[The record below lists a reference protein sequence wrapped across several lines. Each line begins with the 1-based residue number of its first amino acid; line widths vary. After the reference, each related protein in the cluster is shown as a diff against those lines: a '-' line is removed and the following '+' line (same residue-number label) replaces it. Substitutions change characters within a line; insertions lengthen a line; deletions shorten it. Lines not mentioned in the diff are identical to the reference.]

1 MSNFSRRLF
10 LILLGGLATSG
21 VAQSSEAAS
30 TKKPTPTPSPKKTTA
45 APKKATPT
53 SKKTTA
59 APKKSAPTPT
69 PKKTTP
75 SPTQS
80 ASPSASPTPTPTKSV
95 EGVFIA
101 KSSELP
107 LRQTKV
113 FFLFDSF
120 GIAAGYSLLR
130 TSNGIF
136 AFDTRCTHAG
146 APTSLSAGQ
155 LKCPAHGSVFD
166 PETGEVVRGP
176 AMEPLKSY
184 RTIEANGEIR
194 IIIS

>member
-10 LILLGGLATSG
+10 LVLLGGLATSG
-21 VAQSSEAAS
+21 IAQSSDAAS
-30 TKKPTPTPSPKKTTA
+30 TKKPTPTPTPKKTTA

-53 SKKTTA
+53 PKKTTA
-59 APKKSAPTPT
+59 APKKTTPTPT

-101 KSSELP
+101 KSSDLP

-120 GIAAGYSLLR
+120 GISTSYSLLR

-155 LKCPAHGSVFD
+155 LKCPAHGSVFN

-184 RTIEANGEIR
+184 RSVEANGEIR

>member
-21 VAQSSEAAS
+21 VAQSSDAAS
-30 TKKPTPTPSPKKTTA
+30 TKKPTPTPTPKKPK
-45 APKKATPT
+45 PKK
-53 SKKTTA
+53 
-59 APKKSAPTPT
+59 PTPT
-69 PKKTTP
+69 PKKTT
-75 SPTQS
+75 SKK
-80 ASPSASPTPTPTKSV
+80 PTPTPSPSKVV

-101 KSSELP
+101 KSSDLP
-107 LRQTKV
+107 MRQTKV
-113 FFLFDSF
+113 FFLVDSF
-120 GIAAGYSLLR
+120 GIPTSYSLLR

-146 APTSLSAGQ
+146 APTSLSGGQ
-155 LKCPAHGSVFD
+155 LKCPAHGSIFN

-176 AMEPLKSY
+176 AVEPLKSY

>member
-30 TKKPTPTPSPKKTTA
+30 TKKPSPTPSPKKTTA

-53 SKKTTA
+53 PKKTTA
-59 APKKSAPTPT
+59 APKKSTPTTT

-75 SPTQS
+75 PPTQS

-120 GIAAGYSLLR
+120 GIPASYSLLR

-146 APTSLSAGQ
+146 APSALSGGR
-155 LKCPAHGSVFD
+155 LKCPAHGSEFN
-166 PETGEVVRGP
+166 PENGEVLRGP
-176 AMEPLKSY
+176 AVEPLKSY

-194 IIIS
+194 ILIP

>member
-21 VAQSSEAAS
+21 ITQSSDAAS
-30 TKKPTPTPSPKKTTA
+30 TKKPTPTPTPKKTTA
-45 APKKATPT
+45 KK
-53 SKKTTA
+53 
-59 APKKSAPTPT
+59 PTPT
-69 PKKTTP
+69 PKKTTRKK
-75 SPTQS
+75 
-80 ASPSASPTPTPTKSV
+80 PTPTPTAKTPTPTPTPTPSKVV

-101 KSSELP
+101 KSSDLTM
-107 LRQTKV
+107 RQTKV
-113 FFLFDSF
+113 FFLVDSF
-120 GIAAGYSLLR
+120 GIPTSYSLLR

-146 APTSLSAGQ
+146 VPTSLSGEQ
-155 LKCPAHGSVFD
+155 LKCPAHGSVFN

-176 AMEPLKSY
+176 AVEPLKSY
-184 RTIEANGEIR
+184 RTLEANGEIR

>member
-21 VAQSSEAAS
+21 IAQSSDAAS
-30 TKKPTPTPSPKKTTA
+30 TKKPTPTPTPKKTT
-45 APKKATPT
+45 PKK
-53 SKKTTA
+53 
-59 APKKSAPTPT
+59 PTPT

-75 SPTQS
+75 APKKPIPTPT
-80 ASPSASPTPTPTKSV
+80 ANKPTPTPSPSKVT

-101 KSSELP
+101 KSSDLL

-113 FFLFDSF
+113 FFLIDSF
-120 GIAAGYSLLR
+120 GIPTSYSLLR

-155 LKCPAHGSVFD
+155 LKCPAHGSVFN

>member
-10 LILLGGLATSG
+10 MILLGGLATSG
-21 VAQSSEAAS
+21 IAQSSNAAS
-30 TKKPTPTPSPKKTTA
+30 TKKPTPTPKKTIPKKPSPT
-45 APKKATPT
+45 PKK
-53 SKKTTA
+53 
-59 APKKSAPTPT
+59 PTPT

-75 SPTQS
+75 KKPTPSPTTKK
-80 ASPSASPTPTPTKSV
+80 PTPTPTQSKVV

-101 KSSELP
+101 KSSDLP
-107 LRQTKV
+107 MRQTKV
-113 FFLFDSF
+113 FFLVDSF
-120 GIAAGYSLLR
+120 GISTSYSLLR

-146 APTSLSAGQ
+146 APTSLSGGQ
-155 LKCPAHGSVFD
+155 LKCPAHGSIFN

-176 AMEPLKSY
+176 AVDALKSY
-184 RTIEANGEIR
+184 RTIEENGQIR

>member
-21 VAQSSEAAS
+21 IAQSSDAAS
-30 TKKPTPTPSPKKTTA
+30 TKKPTPTPTPKKTT
-45 APKKATPT
+45 PKK
-53 SKKTTA
+53 
-59 APKKSAPTPT
+59 PTPT

-75 SPTQS
+75 APKK
-80 ASPSASPTPTPTKSV
+80 PTPTPTANKPTPTPSPSKV
-95 EGVFIA
+95 TEGVFIA
-101 KSSELP
+101 KSSDLP

-113 FFLFDSF
+113 FFLIDSF
-120 GIAAGYSLLR
+120 GIPTSYSLLR

-155 LKCPAHGSVFD
+155 LKCPAHGSVFN